1 MQHPWKFLMPLCNL
15 FPFPLVYIRPPW
27 WLRWSVY
34 NAWDR
39 GFIPGL
45 GRYPGERNGNP
56 VQYSCLEHLRDRRA
70 WQASPWGHTESDTTE
85 WLILSLY
92 FLLLCQILHVIV
104 LLDSFSEYN
113 YFKICLCYLTYQY
126 FILSSYWEVF
136 HCRSHPQQFVSL
148 LSDILV
154 SNSWLLQKNYE
165 YIFYMSLYGYMLPFV
180 RLMPP
185 SRTLGVVWLRV

>member
-1 MQHPWKFLMPLCNL
+1 MPLCNL
-15 FPFPLVYIRPPW
+15 FPFPLLCIRPPLMAQMIKNQCTMPETGVLSLGW
-27 WLRWSVY
+27 EDIPEK
-34 NAWDR
+34 WD
-39 GFIPGL
+39 L
-45 GRYPGERNGNP
+45 NGNP

-85 WLILSLY
+85 WLMLSLY

-104 LLDSFSEYN
+104 LLVSFSEYN

-154 SNSWLLQKNYE
+154 SNSWLLQKHTS
-165 YIFYMSLYGYMLPFV
+165 IFSICLCMDICF
-180 RLMPP
+180 RL
-185 SRTLGVVWLRV
+185 SG